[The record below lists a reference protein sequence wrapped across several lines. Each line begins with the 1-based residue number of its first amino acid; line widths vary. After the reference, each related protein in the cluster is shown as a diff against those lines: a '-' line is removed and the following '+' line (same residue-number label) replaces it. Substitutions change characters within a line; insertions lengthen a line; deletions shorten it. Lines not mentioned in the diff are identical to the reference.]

1 MATIESG
8 RPSHGNGGERGGESA
23 SARNTGENQPRGI
36 AEMVRETTYQ
46 RLDGQK
52 DRATQTLGS
61 FAGAVRGMT
70 QPLRDGGQ
78 TTAADY
84 VTRAAD
90 GIERW
95 ADQLRQQDIAEAVRG
110 VERFARREP
119 GLFLGIAFGAGLLA
133 ARFLKSSSR
142 AQDEFRAQD
151 EYRRWEGRS
160 GSPTPMSQMAGPDA
174 IPRMSGDL
182 TSAREVV

>member
-1 MATIESG
+1 
-8 RPSHGNGGERGGESA
+8 
-23 SARNTGENQPRGI
+23 
-36 AEMVRETTYQ
+36 MVRETTYQ

-52 DRATQTLGS
+52 DRASQTLGS

-84 VTRAAD
+84 VTKAAD
-90 GIERW
+90 GIEQW
-95 ADQLRQQDIAEAVRG
+95 ADQLRQQDIAQAVRS

-119 GLFLGIAFGAGLLA
+119 GLFLGIAFGTGLLA
-133 ARFLKSSSR
+133 ARFLKSSNR
-142 AQDEFRAQD
+142 AQDEHSG
-151 EYRRWEGRS
+151 WEGRP

-182 TSAREVV
+182 TSAQEVV